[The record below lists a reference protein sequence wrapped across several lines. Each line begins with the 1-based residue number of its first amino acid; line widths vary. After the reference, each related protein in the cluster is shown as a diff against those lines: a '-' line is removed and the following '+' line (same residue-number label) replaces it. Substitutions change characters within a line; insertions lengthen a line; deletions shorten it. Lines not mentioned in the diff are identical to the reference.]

1 MPCAAPAVAGL
12 HAGIEF
18 VVGTVPAPGLAER
31 KPAHIDAMMTGQR
44 PATFQVAVVVQ
55 AHRALGIG
63 KIALDDAGLA
73 DAEQAGA
80 AGRAAVDAST
90 RPRTPAVAGSSA
102 LMPPAMAVNNATAS
116 RSRWSS
122 A

>member
-55 AHRALGIG
+55 AHRAQVRL
-63 KIALDDAGLA
+63 AELRLMLSLHAGP
-73 DAEQAGA
+73 A
-80 AGRAAVDAST
+80 ASAPFQRWRAC
-90 RPRTPAVAGSSA
+90 SA
-102 LMPPAMAVNNATAS
+102 A
-116 RSRWSS
+116 R
-122 A
+122 

>member
-1 MPCAAPAVAGL
+1 
-12 HAGIEF
+12 
-18 VVGTVPAPGLAER
+18 
-31 KPAHIDAMMTGQR
+31 MMTGQR

-80 AGRAAVDAST
+80 AGRAAADVVAPCRAGGQRSFPALARLQRGQTRASS
-90 RPRTPAVAGSSA
+90 RRAGRKSGWAASSA
-102 LMPPAMAVNNATAS
+102 SYSLAARRWLPATRARPPCA
-116 RSRWSS
+116 
-122 A
+122 